1 MFIKRFCILKR
12 LKRNGMNSKDSVFID
27 DPYEELLNESKR
39 LGVGVKGLD
48 FTLLGFSTSYTVED
62 GDKYKTLSEKELVLF
77 NDENIFLNEKLK
89 IRQSYKIKIAKVS
102 PKKDSISSRIK
113 LLRNKDLTKL
123 IAEIDFNGVAFYPNI
138 AMEVL
143 QEIYKK
149 MIKEKFFLGVRVF
162 NFKKEL
168 LDALNRFKNKTL
180 RHNKA
185 RILLAR
191 GVHSI
196 SAETEKL
203 TLNYK
208 NKVHKMTNV
217 LQKVSVIG
225 ISEGDLILRH
235 TQPGISRKGRSLK
248 LDFIEPHIP
257 PENKIEFSCSEN
269 LEAKEVCHIK
279 ERACYVEYYAKKN
292 GFVTLTEG
300 KYDIE
305 NELNLSSVTFKEFGA
320 VLGGLDKN
328 ITVNVKSSSDLEDAV
343 GSGVYIECETLVVNG
358 MVGGNTTL
366 KAKNLKVYGT
376 TSSTSKMYAENAY
389 VSTHRGFVE
398 ADFVDI
404 DSLENGYIK
413 AKNIAKVKK
422 TLGGNIRA
430 SLVWINSL
438 ASNNTITFK
447 QITVIEQCLGMN
459 NKFIIQSVLEEDDNP
474 ISKLKELEQRQ
485 RQIPSL
491 IENLEETI
499 SSSKSGVDKLMKK
512 ISQLQAQK
520 LPIPAN
526 FLGMIKQYKDYN
538 HQLSSL
544 NKEESELKIQKEKL
558 IKYLQE
564 LDQELFDSRLIN
576 KGETWADLNVIKF
589 IFSHTELTYSTKR
602 DEKIKLFY
610 ARRDENDKI
619 NIEQRNEFEDKD
631 IEWLK
636 ESKAQ

>member
-27 DPYEELLNESKR
+27 DPYKELLNESKR

-203 TLNYK
+203 TLSYK

-269 LEAKEVCHIK
+269 LVAKEVCHIK

-328 ITVNVKSSSDLEDAV
+328 ITVNVKSNSDLEDAV

-422 TLGGNIRA
+422 SLGGNIRA

-447 QITVIEQCLGMN
+447 QITVIEQCSGTN
-459 NKFIIQSVLEEDDNP
+459 NKFVIQSVLEEDDNP

-485 RQIPSL
+485 KQIPSL

-576 KGETWADLNVIKF
+576 KGETWNDLNVIKF
-589 IFSHTELTYSTKR
+589 IFSHTELSYSTKR

>member
-203 TLNYK
+203 TLSYK

-404 DSLENGYIK
+404 DSLENGYIT

-447 QITVIEQCLGMN
+447 QITVIEQCSGTN
-459 NKFIIQSVLEEDDNP
+459 NKFVIQSVLEEDDNP

-512 ISQLQAQK
+512 IAQLQAQK

-576 KGETWADLNVIKF
+576 KGETWNDLNVIKF
-589 IFSHTELTYSTKR
+589 IFSHTELSYSTKR

-619 NIEQRNEFEDKD
+619 NIEQRDKFEDKD

>member
-12 LKRNGMNSKDSVFID
+12 LKRNSMNSKDSVFID

-203 TLNYK
+203 TLSYK

-404 DSLENGYIK
+404 DSLENGHIK

-422 TLGGNIRA
+422 SLGGNIRA

-447 QITVIEQCLGMN
+447 QITVIEQCSGTN

-485 RQIPSL
+485 KQIPSL

-512 ISQLQAQK
+512 IAQLQAQK

-576 KGETWADLNVIKF
+576 KGETWNDLNVIKF
-589 IFSHTELTYSTKR
+589 IFSHTELSYSTKR

>member
-1 MFIKRFCILKR
+1 
-12 LKRNGMNSKDSVFID
+12 MNSKDSVFID

-203 TLNYK
+203 TLSYK

-447 QITVIEQCLGMN
+447 QITVIEQCSGTN
-459 NKFIIQSVLEEDDNP
+459 NKFVIQSVLEEDDNP

-485 RQIPSL
+485 KQIPSL

-512 ISQLQAQK
+512 IAQLQAQK

-576 KGETWADLNVIKF
+576 KGETWNDLNVIKF
-589 IFSHTELTYSTKR
+589 IFSHTELSYSTKR

-619 NIEQRNEFEDKD
+619 NIEQRNKFEDKD

>member
-447 QITVIEQCLGMN
+447 QITVIEQCSGTN
-459 NKFIIQSVLEEDDNP
+459 NNFVIQSVLEEDDNP

-512 ISQLQAQK
+512 VSQLQAQK

>member
-203 TLNYK
+203 TLSYK

-404 DSLENGYIK
+404 DSLENGYIT

-447 QITVIEQCLGMN
+447 QITVIEQCSGTN
-459 NKFIIQSVLEEDDNP
+459 NKFVIQSVLEEDDNP

-512 ISQLQAQK
+512 IAQLQAQK

-576 KGETWADLNVIKF
+576 KGETWNDLNVIKF
-589 IFSHTELTYSTKR
+589 IFSHTELSYSTKR

>member
-1 MFIKRFCILKR
+1 
-12 LKRNGMNSKDSVFID
+12 MNSKDSVFID

-203 TLNYK
+203 TLSYK

-404 DSLENGYIK
+404 DSLENGYIT

-447 QITVIEQCLGMN
+447 QITVIEQCSGTN
-459 NKFIIQSVLEEDDNP
+459 NKFVIQSVLEEDDNP

-512 ISQLQAQK
+512 IAQLQAQK

-576 KGETWADLNVIKF
+576 KGETWNDLNVIKF
-589 IFSHTELTYSTKR
+589 IFSHTELSYSTKR

>member
-123 IAEIDFNGVAFYPNI
+123 IAEIDFNGVTFYPNI

-203 TLNYK
+203 TLSYK

-279 ERACYVEYYAKKN
+279 ERACYIEYYAKKN

-422 TLGGNIRA
+422 SLGGNIRA

-447 QITVIEQCLGMN
+447 QITVIEQCSGTN
-459 NKFIIQSVLEEDDNP
+459 NKFVIQSVLEEDDNP

-485 RQIPSL
+485 KQIPSL

>member
-203 TLNYK
+203 TLSYK

-404 DSLENGYIK
+404 DSLENGYIT

-447 QITVIEQCLGMN
+447 QITVIEQCSGTN
-459 NKFIIQSVLEEDDNP
+459 NKFVIQSVLEEDDNP

-619 NIEQRNEFEDKD
+619 NIKQRNEFEDKD

>member
-203 TLNYK
+203 TLSYK

-447 QITVIEQCLGMN
+447 QITVIEQCSGTN

>member
-48 FTLLGFSTSYTVED
+48 FTLLGFSTSYTVEY
-62 GDKYKTLSEKELVLF
+62 GDNYKTLSEKELVLF

-123 IAEIDFNGVAFYPNI
+123 IAEIDFNGVTFYPNI

-203 TLNYK
+203 TLSYK

-279 ERACYVEYYAKKN
+279 ERACYIEYYAKKN

-358 MVGGNTTL
+358 LVGGNTTL

-422 TLGGNIRA
+422 SLGGNIRA

-447 QITVIEQCLGMN
+447 QITVIEQCSGTN
-459 NKFIIQSVLEEDDNP
+459 NKFVIQSVLEEDDNP

-485 RQIPSL
+485 KQIPSL

>member
-203 TLNYK
+203 TLSYK

-447 QITVIEQCLGMN
+447 QITVIEQCSGTN
-459 NKFIIQSVLEEDDNP
+459 NKFVIQSVLEKDDNP

-512 ISQLQAQK
+512 VSQLQAQK

>member
-123 IAEIDFNGVAFYPNI
+123 IAEIDFNGVTFYPNI

-203 TLNYK
+203 TLSYK

-279 ERACYVEYYAKKN
+279 ERACYIEYYAKKN

-422 TLGGNIRA
+422 SLGGNIRA

-447 QITVIEQCLGMN
+447 QITVIEQCSGT
-459 NKFIIQSVLEEDDNP
+459 NKKFVIQSDLE
-474 ISKLKELEQRQ
+474 
-485 RQIPSL
+485 
-491 IENLEETI
+491 
-499 SSSKSGVDKLMKK
+499 
-512 ISQLQAQK
+512 
-520 LPIPAN
+520 
-526 FLGMIKQYKDYN
+526 
-538 HQLSSL
+538 
-544 NKEESELKIQKEKL
+544 
-558 IKYLQE
+558 
-564 LDQELFDSRLIN
+564 
-576 KGETWADLNVIKF
+576 
-589 IFSHTELTYSTKR
+589 
-602 DEKIKLFY
+602 
-610 ARRDENDKI
+610 
-619 NIEQRNEFEDKD
+619 
-631 IEWLK
+631 
-636 ESKAQ
+636 

>member
-143 QEIYKK
+143 QDIYKK

-447 QITVIEQCLGMN
+447 QITVIEQCSGTN

>member
-77 NDENIFLNEKLK
+77 NDDNIFLNEKLK

-203 TLNYK
+203 TLSYK

-422 TLGGNIRA
+422 SLGGNIRA

-447 QITVIEQCLGMN
+447 QITVIEQCSGTN
-459 NKFIIQSVLEEDDNP
+459 NKFVIQSVLEEDDNP

-485 RQIPSL
+485 KQIPSL

-576 KGETWADLNVIKF
+576 KGETWNDLNVIKF
-589 IFSHTELTYSTKR
+589 IFSHTELSYSTKR

>member
-12 LKRNGMNSKDSVFID
+12 LKRNSMNSKDSVFID

-168 LDALNRFKNKTL
+168 LDALNRFKSKTL

-203 TLNYK
+203 TLSYK

-404 DSLENGYIK
+404 DSLENGHIK

-422 TLGGNIRA
+422 SLGGNIRA

-447 QITVIEQCLGMN
+447 QITVIEQCSGTN

-485 RQIPSL
+485 KQIPSL

-512 ISQLQAQK
+512 IAQLQAQK

-576 KGETWADLNVIKF
+576 KGETWNDLNVIKF
-589 IFSHTELTYSTKR
+589 IFSHTELSYSTKR

>member
-447 QITVIEQCLGMN
+447 QITVIEQCSGTN
-459 NKFIIQSVLEEDDNP
+459 NNFVIQSVLEEDDSP

-512 ISQLQAQK
+512 VSQLQAQK

>member
-12 LKRNGMNSKDSVFID
+12 LKRNGMDSKDSVFID

-203 TLNYK
+203 TLSYK

-404 DSLENGYIK
+404 DSLENGHIK

-422 TLGGNIRA
+422 SLGGNIRA
-430 SLVWINSL
+430 SLVWINFL

-447 QITVIEQCLGMN
+447 QITVIEQCSGTN
-459 NKFIIQSVLEEDDNP
+459 NKFVIQSVLEEDDNP

-485 RQIPSL
+485 KQIPSL

-576 KGETWADLNVIKF
+576 KGETWNDLNVIKF
-589 IFSHTELTYSTKR
+589 IFSHTELSYSTKR

-619 NIEQRNEFEDKD
+619 NIEQRNKFEDKD

>member
-447 QITVIEQCLGMN
+447 QITVIEQCSGTN

>member
-48 FTLLGFSTSYTVED
+48 FTLLGFSTSYTVEY
-62 GDKYKTLSEKELVLF
+62 GDNYKTLSEKELVLF

-123 IAEIDFNGVAFYPNI
+123 IAEIDFNGVTFYPNI

-203 TLNYK
+203 TLSYK

-279 ERACYVEYYAKKN
+279 ERACYIEYYAKKN

-422 TLGGNIRA
+422 SLGGNIRA

-447 QITVIEQCLGMN
+447 QITVIEQCSGTN
-459 NKFIIQSVLEEDDNP
+459 NKFVIQSVLEEDDNP

-485 RQIPSL
+485 KQIPSL

>member
-12 LKRNGMNSKDSVFID
+12 LKRNGMDSKDSVFID

-203 TLNYK
+203 TLSYK

-404 DSLENGYIK
+404 DSLENGHIK

-422 TLGGNIRA
+422 SLGGNIRA

-447 QITVIEQCLGMN
+447 QITVIEQCSGTN
-459 NKFIIQSVLEEDDNP
+459 NKFVIQSVLEEDDNP

-485 RQIPSL
+485 KQIPSL

-576 KGETWADLNVIKF
+576 KGETWNDLNVIKF
-589 IFSHTELTYSTKR
+589 IFSHTELSYSTKR

-619 NIEQRNEFEDKD
+619 NIEQRNKFEDKD

>member
-203 TLNYK
+203 TLSYK

-404 DSLENGYIK
+404 DSLENGYIT

-447 QITVIEQCLGMN
+447 QITVIEQCSGTN
-459 NKFIIQSVLEEDDNP
+459 NKFVIQSVLEEDDNP

-485 RQIPSL
+485 KQIPSL

-512 ISQLQAQK
+512 IAQLQAQK

-576 KGETWADLNVIKF
+576 KGETWNDLNVIKF
-589 IFSHTELTYSTKR
+589 IFSHTELSYSTKR

-619 NIEQRNEFEDKD
+619 NIEQRDKFEDKD

>member
-180 RHNKA
+180 RHNKD

-203 TLNYK
+203 TLSYK

-447 QITVIEQCLGMN
+447 QITVIEQCSGTN

>member
-203 TLNYK
+203 TLSYK

-404 DSLENGYIK
+404 DSLENGYIT

-447 QITVIEQCLGMN
+447 QITVIEQCSGTN
-459 NKFIIQSVLEEDDNP
+459 NKFVIQSVLEEDDNP

-512 ISQLQAQK
+512 IAQLQAQK

-558 IKYLQE
+558 IKYSQE

-576 KGETWADLNVIKF
+576 KGETWNDLNVIKF
-589 IFSHTELTYSTKR
+589 IFSHTELSYSTKR

>member
-203 TLNYK
+203 TLSYK

-447 QITVIEQCLGMN
+447 QITVIEQCSGTN
-459 NKFIIQSVLEEDDNP
+459 NKFVIQSVLEEDDNP

-485 RQIPSL
+485 KQIPSL

-512 ISQLQAQK
+512 IAQLQAQK

-576 KGETWADLNVIKF
+576 KGETWNDLNVIKF
-589 IFSHTELTYSTKR
+589 IFSHTELSYSTKR

-619 NIEQRNEFEDKD
+619 NIEQRNKFEDKD